1 MKRMILL
8 LLALLLSVGCAV
20 RIQSEGVALP
30 QEAAPVLTM
39 SVGSAGALEDAPVLT
54 VPAKTICNR
63 TRPGDGPALDEAGLN
78 IRELPLVYPAD
89 GGDPMVREITDVLKS
104 PSGVQITVHR
114 TTPEASP
121 AYLAAW
127 LLMSERSAVPAGET
141 APVTVKVS

>member
-1 MKRMILL
+1 MKRTILL

-121 AYLAAW
+121 ADLAAW
-127 LLMSERSAVPAGET
+127 LLMSERSAVSSGET